1 MASHRHARYGSRAVA
16 LAAALILV
24 AAMIAT
30 TVTATSAQQRA
41 VRVEGRVQW
50 IAGQTA
56 MLNLDSGGSV
66 GVDLTGVAQ
75 DEYAALKQQ
84 QSIVVTGVMSSDGRQ
99 VIATSIARRDETRP
113 RTP

>member
-1 MASHRHARYGSRAVA
+1 MASHRHARDGSRAVA
-16 LAAALILV
+16 LAAALVLV
-24 AAMIAT
+24 AVVITAT
-30 TVTATSAQQRA
+30 ATATSAQERA
-41 VRVEGRVQW
+41 VRAEGRVQW

-84 QSIVVTGVMSSDGRQ
+84 ESIVVTGVMSSDGRRL
-99 VIATSIARRDETRP
+99 IATSIARRDETPP